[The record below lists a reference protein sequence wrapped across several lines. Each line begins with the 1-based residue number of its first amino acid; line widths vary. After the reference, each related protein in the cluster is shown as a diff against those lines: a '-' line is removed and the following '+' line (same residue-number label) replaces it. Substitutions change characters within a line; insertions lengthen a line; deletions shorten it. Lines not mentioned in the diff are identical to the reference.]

1 MTMIHFQWLATVQ
14 HAVAKPPWQQNYAC
28 WVHLHPLAHGSMQG
42 DRVSNEMTFTGAL
55 SLKVYLIMKSVDY
68 KIQTSLEDT

>member
-1 MTMIHFQWLATVQ
+1 MATELRVLG
-14 HAVAKPPWQQNYAC
+14 PSTS
-28 WVHLHPLAHGSMQG
+28 LAHGSMQG

-55 SLKVYLIMKSVDY
+55 SLKVYLIMKSVGY